1 MVALVCRCLSD
12 SLLPPVLGRVDYGA
26 RSEPQT
32 CWRPV
37 IWLWGAPR
45 NLLLVLAK
53 RLVSV
58 LGTAGGKEV
67 MPWVLAR
74 VSVYQGDIEES
85 VELTA
90 SLQSL
95 SANTCWVVLMMGGG
109 HFAGAVFRG

>member
-1 MVALVCRCLSD
+1 MALGCRCLSD
-12 SLLPPVLGRVDYGA
+12 SLLRPVIGRVDSGA

-32 CWRPV
+32 CWWPI
-37 IWLWGAPR
+37 IWLWGTPR
-45 NLLLVLAK
+45 NLLLVLAE

-58 LGTAGGKEV
+58 LGTARGKEV
-67 MPWVLAR
+67 MPWALAK
-74 VSVYQGDIEES
+74 VSVYQGATEEP

-95 SANTCWVVLMMGGG
+95 SSSTCWVVLMMGGG

>member
-1 MVALVCRCLSD
+1 MVTLGCRCLSD
-12 SLLPPVLGRVDYGA
+12 CLLPPVVGRVDSGA

-32 CWRPV
+32 CWWPV
-37 IWLWGAPR
+37 IWLWGTPR
-45 NLLLVLAK
+45 NLLLVLAQ

-58 LGTAGGKEV
+58 LRTAGGKEV
-67 MPWVLAR
+67 IPWVLAR
-74 VSVYQGDIEES
+74 VSVYQGDIEEP

-95 SANTCWVVLMMGGG
+95 SASTCWVVLMMGGG